1 MRRFRLSNSL
11 RPVNEIARSGAA
23 NHPDISVLSRVRG
36 SGYKGGA
43 TAPLPPSF
51 ERMAKPLFVLN
62 GPNLNLLGS
71 REPEIYGHTT
81 LADIEAETRARA
93 GQVGLGVEF
102 RQSNHEGVLVDWIQE
117 ARTAAAGLILNAGA
131 YTHTSVALH
140 DALKAVDVPVIEV
153 HISNPHRRE
162 PFRHTSYVSSVA
174 TGVICG
180 VGAQGYALAVEALAK
195 LISAKTK
202 APASTKGQ

>member
-1 MRRFRLSNSL
+1 
-11 RPVNEIARSGAA
+11 
-23 NHPDISVLSRVRG
+23 
-36 SGYKGGA
+36 
-43 TAPLPPSF
+43 
-51 ERMAKPLFVLN
+51 MAKPLFVLN

-93 GQVGLGVEF
+93 GQVGLSVEF

-117 ARTAAAGLILNAGA
+117 ARSAAAGVILNAGA

-153 HISNPHRRE
+153 HISNPYRRE

-174 TGVICG
+174 TGLICG
-180 VGAQGYALAVEALAK
+180 VGAQGYALAVEALAT

-202 APASTKGQ
+202 APASKKGQ